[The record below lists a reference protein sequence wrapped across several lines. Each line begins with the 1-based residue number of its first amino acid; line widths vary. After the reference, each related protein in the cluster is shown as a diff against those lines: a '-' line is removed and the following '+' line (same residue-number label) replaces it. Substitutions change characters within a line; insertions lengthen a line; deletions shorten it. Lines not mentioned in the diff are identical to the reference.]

1 MIAPALVM
9 HWMLR
14 LDPKA
19 AASAPDLAEGIAEAA
34 SDDRDPI
41 DAASLLVSLAFHE
54 SHFRLDAISADDDPA
69 LAFGAFQI
77 SPRWLT
83 LPASASMQARIA
95 LMLVRDS
102 QKRCQSLAQYTSG
115 FCDRGLQAAK
125 ARQDLAD
132 RIKRGTYVE
141 PSDPGRRAHCKPEE
155 SELVL

>member
-1 MIAPALVM
+1 VIAPALVM

-19 AASAPDLAEGIAEAA
+19 AVAAPDLAEGIAEAA

-41 DAASLLVSLAFHE
+41 DAASILVSLAFHE
-54 SHFRLDAISADDDPA
+54 SHFRLDAISADEDPA

-83 LPASASMQARIA
+83 LPASASMQARTA

-115 FCDRGLQAAK
+115 FCDRGLQAAR
-125 ARQDLAD
+125 ARQELAD
-132 RIKRGTYVE
+132 KIKRGTYVE
-141 PSDPGRRAHCKPEE
+141 PNDPGRRAHRRVDEQE
-155 SELVL
+155 WLL